1 MLPAAGGQSTAQGQ
15 SSVLPGWRQG
25 FCSQTGLL
33 SLPPHLLQERYGHR
47 PVVYVGFMAF
57 RGLELQSGGCGAG
70 VGPQS
75 RLLSLLLRCAEELTH
90 RKSSCH
96 RHPRVTA
103 PHSRLLMV
111 RVGPDRLKYKDRNQT
126 SGSCV
131 GVTAQLDRSTP
142 HPQDQPQEDSLCTFS
157 SLSTLFRNLR
167 LLLLSQQ
174 QGELMHYRLGFVL

>member
-103 PHSRLLMV
+103 PHSRLLSWYV
-111 RVGPDRLKYKDRNQT
+111 LVQIDSSTKTETRRAVPVWGSQRSWTEAHHTLRISPKKTAFAHSLPCPHCSGTFASFCLVSSRVN
-126 SGSCV
+126 
-131 GVTAQLDRSTP
+131 
-142 HPQDQPQEDSLCTFS
+142 
-157 SLSTLFRNLR
+157 
-167 LLLLSQQ
+167 
-174 QGELMHYRLGFVL
+174 